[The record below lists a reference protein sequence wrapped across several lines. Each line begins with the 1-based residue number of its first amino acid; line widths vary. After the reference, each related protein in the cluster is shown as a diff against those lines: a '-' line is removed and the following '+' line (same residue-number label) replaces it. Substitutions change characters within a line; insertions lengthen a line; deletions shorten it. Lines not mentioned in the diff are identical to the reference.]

1 MKDKNIK
8 IYIAIHKKA
17 EVLNREGYIPIQVGA
32 EGKEDLG
39 FIKDNT
45 GDNISCKNPNYCELT
60 ALYWMWKNSK
70 ADIIGLVH
78 YRRYFS
84 KSMFSK
90 KMDKAISREEI
101 LKYLGKYDVILPK
114 PYYTYKKTVKEQYGI
129 DHNIEDYN
137 KLRNIIEKNTPE
149 YIEAFDKVSNRRY
162 FYNYNMFI
170 MSKPLFD
177 EYAKWIF
184 PILFELEK
192 NVNIENYS
200 KYNKRIYGFLSERMF
215 NVWIE
220 RHKELRIKTLYANTV
235 ERKPW
240 VDNIRNLRSKILTKI
255 LYH

>member
-1 MKDKNIK
+1 
-8 IYIAIHKKA
+8 
-17 EVLNREGYIPIQVGA
+17 
-32 EGKEDLG
+32 
-39 FIKDNT
+39 
-45 GDNISCKNPNYCELT
+45 
-60 ALYWMWKNSK
+60 
-70 ADIIGLVH
+70 
-78 YRRYFS
+78 
-84 KSMFSK
+84 
-90 KMDKAISREEI
+90 
-101 LKYLGKYDVILPK
+101 
-114 PYYTYKKTVKEQYGI
+114 
-129 DHNIEDYN
+129 
-137 KLRNIIEKNTPE
+137 
-149 YIEAFDKVSNRRY
+149 
-162 FYNYNMFI
+162 

-220 RHKELRIKTLYANTV
+220 RHKELRIKTLYANNV